1 MTDFTIINQEQWNK
15 YKEVN
20 KSEYGDEVMTIAT
33 GIAMMLEH
41 RINKSKSKSFD
52 AVYDNVEQILPPV
65 YECIGTT
72 AAIEACAIQ
81 ALSNTWL
88 YGKELLEWYKENS
101 NGWFNIKE
109 GEE

>member
-1 MTDFTIINQEQWNK
+1 MTDFTITNQSQWNN
-15 YKEVN
+15 YKKAN
-20 KSEYGDEVMTIAT
+20 KGEYGSHIMAIAE
-33 GIAMMLEH
+33 GIAMMLEY
-41 RINKSKSKSFD
+41 RINNSKSKSFD
-52 AVYDNVEQILPPV
+52 AVYDNVEQILQPL

-72 AAIEACAIQ
+72 PAIEACAIQ

-109 GEE
+109 GGE

>member
-15 YKEVN
+15 YKEAN

-52 AVYDNVEQILPPV
+52 VVYDNVEQILQSLF
-65 YECIGTT
+65 ECRETT
-72 AAIEACAIQ
+72 SAIEACAIQ

-88 YGKELLEWYKENS
+88 YGTELLQWYKENS
-101 NGWFNIKE
+101 SDWFDIKE
-109 GEE
+109 Q